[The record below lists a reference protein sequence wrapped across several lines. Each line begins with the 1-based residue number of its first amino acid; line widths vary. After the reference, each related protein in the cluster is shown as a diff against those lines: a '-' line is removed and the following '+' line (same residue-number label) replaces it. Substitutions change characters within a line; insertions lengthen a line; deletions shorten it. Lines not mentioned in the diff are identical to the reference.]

1 VTVREVPYDDRLYI
15 IHVLPVT
22 NADGEILAG
31 MAMTQDITDRK
42 KAEEALRSRA
52 EELAQMTTALAQTT
66 AVLEKNYSE
75 LDQFAY
81 IVSHD
86 LKAPLRAIA
95 NLSQWIEDDLEQQL
109 TKDTR
114 HQMDLMRNRVHRME
128 ALIDGLLQYSR
139 SSRLQANLEQVD
151 VEELLKDAIDSLA
164 PPPNFTVTIMPGMP
178 KIITERLPLE
188 QVFANLISNAIK
200 HNKQPQGQV
209 VISAKEQANF
219 YEFAVADNGI
229 GIALEFQE
237 KVFGLFQTISSS
249 ENLEN
254 TGIGLAIVK
263 KIIEDRG
270 GKISIESQLGQ
281 GATFRFTWLKQI
293 RESEGE

>member
-1 VTVREVPYDDRLYI
+1 
-15 IHVLPVT
+15 
-22 NADGEILAG
+22 
-31 MAMTQDITDRK
+31 
-42 KAEEALRSRA
+42 
-52 EELAQMTTALAQTT
+52 
-66 AVLEKNYSE
+66 
-75 LDQFAY
+75 
-81 IVSHD
+81 
-86 LKAPLRAIA
+86 
-95 NLSQWIEDDLEQQL
+95 
-109 TKDTR
+109 
-114 HQMDLMRNRVHRME
+114 
-128 ALIDGLLQYSR
+128 
-139 SSRLQANLEQVD
+139 
-151 VEELLKDAIDSLA
+151 
-164 PPPNFTVTIMPGMP
+164 MPGMP

-209 VISAKEQANF
+209 IISAKEQPNS